1 MEYHISARQLI
12 IEYADYYME
21 ENKYF
26 FKDFNETELSFTQH
40 GIFFYEFVKTK

>member
-1 MEYHISARQLI
+1 MEYLISVRQLI
-12 IEYADYYME
+12 VEYADYME
-21 ENKYF
+21 ENKDF